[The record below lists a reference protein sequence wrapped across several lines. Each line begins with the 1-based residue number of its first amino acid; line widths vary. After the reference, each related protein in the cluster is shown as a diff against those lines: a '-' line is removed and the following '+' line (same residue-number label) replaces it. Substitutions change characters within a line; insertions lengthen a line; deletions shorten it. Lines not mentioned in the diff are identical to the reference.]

1 MKPQALF
8 HKKTNLIRKNSVI
21 LKSFS
26 FLIRN
31 FATSFA
37 RFLRSN
43 IRKNFVAY
51 CIKIKKKIMKHELI
65 ISSLLV
71 LGNPMMANAQ
81 QTKTTTIESVSTEN
95 ISTDSIQAM
104 KEKLRQDS
112 IQWEK
117 QLSAVTIKGT
127 RSQFRQKNGG
137 IVARISGTSLEK
149 EPTATEVLAKLPGMF
164 KNKDGKPQAF
174 IGGSPEIYINDRK
187 VQDYSVVENLP
198 VTQIKEV
205 KVIHHPGA
213 EYGNNVGCVL
223 LITTKKNLQGLA
235 IVENSGFLFDSFV
248 SNNHD
253 LDLTYTHGKM
263 TYYGKLGYANWQGI
277 WKEQDIATNYVS
289 GSNTGNNSG
298 SQASSNTSSQ
308 AGDNATTY
316 IASATLDCKHSYYD
330 RFYWSAG
337 ADLALTEKQTIGVK
351 YDGYNIHQPM
361 PFKMT
366 SYAMTNDYV
375 DDNVTGNNKFLYYD
389 WQHHVNAF
397 YQGKYGEKWK
407 LNFFGDFVKLHT
419 EQAQFVDEISERG
432 AAKGKGAAT
441 SPSALVAASSS
452 PSVPLL
458 ASVPS
463 DSIAWSLAS
472 SSPLQEARNKFTLL
486 PQSDGTIWGAK
497 ARANYTI
504 NDKQTWMMGA
514 EYNYVKSESRTDY
527 TPADKGTSTHSI
539 TKENHAAVFAE
550 YSLDFKPF
558 SLRVGLRYEH
568 VDSRLNYLKDETGRT
583 GIGRIGSFE
592 NGNSETGR
600 TGTGTLETASNE
612 PLHRKYDNLY
622 PSLLLSHQS
631 GRFSQ
636 SLSYRSSETRP
647 SFQELNTGTVY
658 ANHYMRQIG
667 NSQLE
672 PSQRHEFQ
680 YQASYGDLFLQA
692 SYTYVKDY
700 ITSIIEPD
708 SDDPQ
713 TGYITWTNI
722 DHCWNWG
729 SFLGYRHRWG
739 FYEPQVQAGIQQG
752 FIKAVSMGKEK
763 SFHDPYYIFSLY
775 NGFHLPKGWY
785 LNLSFSYRSSGT
797 YDFLTLCSVHN
808 FDFQLYKSFLKD
820 RLSLS
825 LNVNDIFNTKRQK
838 TDGTYGNVR
847 FQQQKWVDTRSVQLR
862 LTYRFN
868 QAKKQYR
875 GENSAQEAVGR
886 MGGK

>member
-1 MKPQALF
+1 MSGL
-8 HKKTNLIRKNSVI
+8 LI
-21 LKSFS
+21 
-26 FLIRN
+26 
-31 FATSFA
+31 
-37 RFLRSN
+37 
-43 IRKNFVAY
+43 
-51 CIKIKKKIMKHELI
+51 
-65 ISSLLV
+65 
-71 LGNPMMANAQ
+71 LGNPMMAHAQ
-81 QTKTTTIESVSTEN
+81 QTKTTTAGSISTESCSTEN
-95 ISTDSIQAM
+95 ILTKKEGLPQDSIQAM

-117 QLSAVTIKGT
+117 QLAAVTIKGT

-149 EPTATEVLAKLPGMF
+149 EPNATEVLAKLPGMF
-164 KNKDGKPQAF
+164 KTKDGKPQAF
-174 IGGSPEIYINDRK
+174 IGGAPEIYINDRK
-187 VQDYSVVENLP
+187 VQDYSIVENLP

-235 IVENSGFLFDSFV
+235 IVENSGVLFDSFV

-253 LDLTYTHGKM
+253 LDLTYTRGKM
-263 TYYGKLGYANWQGI
+263 TYYGKLGYANWQGY
-277 WKEQDIATNYVS
+277 WKEQDITTNYVS
-289 GSNTGNNSG
+289 GSQTGSNTG
-298 SQASSNTSSQ
+298 SNT
-308 AGDNATTY
+308 GDNATSY
-316 IASATLDCKHSYYD
+316 IASSTLDCKHSYND
-330 RFYWSAG
+330 HFYWSAG

-366 SYAMTNDYV
+366 SYAMTNDHV

-397 YQGKYGEKWK
+397 YQGKFGEKWK

-419 EQAQFVDEISERG
+419 EQAQFVDEISERDLANG
-432 AAKGKGAAT
+432 A
-441 SPSALVAASSS
+441 SEE
-452 PSVPLL
+452 
-458 ASVPS
+458 
-463 DSIAWSLAS
+463 
-472 SSPLQEARNKFTLL
+472 EARNKFTLL

-504 NDKQTWMMGA
+504 NDKQTWLMGA

-550 YSLDFKPF
+550 YSIDFKPF

-568 VDSRLNYLKDETGRT
+568 VDSRLDYLKDETGRT
-583 GIGRIGSFE
+583 GIGS
-592 NGNSETGR
+592 SETGT
-600 TGTGTLETASNE
+600 TGTGTPETASTE

-622 PSLLLSHQS
+622 PSLLLSHQA

-658 ANHYMRQIG
+658 ANRYMRQVG

-672 PSQRHEFQ
+672 PSQRHDFQ

-708 SDDPQ
+708 SNDPQ

-752 FIKAVSMGKEK
+752 FINAIYMGKEK

-797 YDFLTLCSVHN
+797 YDFLTINSVHN

-820 RLSLS
+820 KLSLS
-825 LNVNDIFNTKRQK
+825 LNVSDIFNTISRK

-847 FQQQKWVDTRSVQLR
+847 FQQQKWEDTRGVQLR

>member
-1 MKPQALF
+1 M
-8 HKKTNLIRKNSVI
+8 SG
-21 LKSFS
+21 
-26 FLIRN
+26 
-31 FATSFA
+31 
-37 RFLRSN
+37 
-43 IRKNFVAY
+43 
-51 CIKIKKKIMKHELI
+51 
-65 ISSLLV
+65 LLV

-81 QTKTTTIESVSTEN
+81 KTETTTTES
-95 ISTDSIQAM
+95 ISIDSIQAM

-112 IQWEK
+112 IEWEK
-117 QLSAVTIKGT
+117 QLAAVTIKGT

-149 EPTATEVLAKLPGMF
+149 EPNATEVLAKLPGMF
-164 KNKDGKPQAF
+164 KDKDGKPQAF
-174 IGGSPEIYINDRK
+174 IGGAPEIYINDRK
-187 VQDYSVVENLP
+187 VQDYSIVENLP

-235 IVENSGFLFDSFV
+235 IVENSGVLFDSFV

-263 TYYGKLGYANWQGI
+263 TYYGKLGYANWQGY
-277 WKEQDIATNYVS
+277 WKEQDITTNYVS
-289 GSNTGNNSG
+289 GSQAG
-298 SQASSNTSSQ
+298 SNIGSNT
-308 AGDNATTY
+308 GDNATSY
-316 IASATLDCKHSYYD
+316 IASSTIDCKHSYND
-330 RFYWSAG
+330 HFYWSAG

-366 SYAMTNDYV
+366 SYAMTNDHV

-397 YQGKYGEKWK
+397 YQGKFGEKWK

-419 EQAQFVDEISERG
+419 EQAQFVDEISER
-432 AAKGKGAAT
+432 
-441 SPSALVAASSS
+441 
-452 PSVPLL
+452 
-458 ASVPS
+458 
-463 DSIAWSLAS
+463 
-472 SSPLQEARNKFTLL
+472 EARNKFTLL

-514 EYNYVKSESRTDY
+514 EYNYVKSESRADY

-550 YSLDFKPF
+550 YSFDFKPF

-568 VDSRLNYLKDETGRT
+568 VDSRLDYLKDETGRT
-583 GIGRIGSFE
+583 GIGS
-592 NGNSETGR
+592 SETGT
-600 TGTGTLETASNE
+600 TGTGTPGTASTE

-622 PSLLLSHQS
+622 PSLLLTHQA

-647 SFQELNTGTVY
+647 TFQELNTGTVY
-658 ANHYMRQIG
+658 ANRYMRQVG
-667 NSQLE
+667 NSKLE
-672 PSQRHEFQ
+672 PSQRHDFQ

-692 SYTYVKDY
+692 SYTYVKNY
-700 ITSIIEPD
+700 ITSIIAPD
-708 SDDPQ
+708 SNDPQ

-752 FIKAVSMGKEK
+752 FINAIYMGKEK
-763 SFHDPYYIFSLY
+763 GFHDPYYIFSLY

-785 LNLSFSYRSSGT
+785 MNLSFSYRSSGT
-797 YDFLTLCSVHN
+797 YDFVTISSVHN

-825 LNVNDIFNTKRQK
+825 LNVSDIFNTRRQK

-847 FQQQKWVDTRSVQLR
+847 FQQQKWEDTRSVQLR

>member
-1 MKPQALF
+1 
-8 HKKTNLIRKNSVI
+8 
-21 LKSFS
+21 
-26 FLIRN
+26 
-31 FATSFA
+31 
-37 RFLRSN
+37 
-43 IRKNFVAY
+43 
-51 CIKIKKKIMKHELI
+51 MKHELI
-65 ISSLLV
+65 MSGLLI
-71 LGNPMMANAQ
+71 LGNPMMIHAQ
-81 QTKTTTIESVSTEN
+81 QTKTTTAESVSTESF
-95 ISTDSIQAM
+95 STDSNQAIRENLHPDSILAM

-112 IQWEK
+112 ILWEK
-117 QLSAVTIKGT
+117 QLEAVTIKGT

-164 KNKDGKPQAF
+164 KDKDGKPQAF
-174 IGGSPEIYINDRK
+174 IGGAPEIYINDRK

-213 EYGNNVGCVL
+213 EYGNNIGCVL

-235 IVENSGFLFDSFV
+235 IVENSGVLFDSFV

-263 TYYGKLGYANWQGI
+263 TYYGKLGYANWQGN
-277 WKEQDIATNYVS
+277 WKEQDITTNYVS
-289 GSNTGNNSG
+289 GSQT
-298 SQASSNTSSQ
+298 
-308 AGDNATTY
+308 GDNATSY
-316 IASATLDCKHSYYD
+316 IASSTLDCKHNYND
-330 RFYWSAG
+330 HFYWSAG

-366 SYAMTNDYV
+366 SYAMTNDHV

-397 YQGKYGEKWK
+397 YQGKFGEKWK

-419 EQAQFVDEISERG
+419 EQAQFVDEISE
-432 AAKGKGAAT
+432 KD
-441 SPSALVAASSS
+441 
-452 PSVPLL
+452 L
-458 ASVPS
+458 ANGVSEE
-463 DSIAWSLAS
+463 
-472 SSPLQEARNKFTLL
+472 EARNKFTLL

-514 EYNYVKSESRTDY
+514 EYNYVKSESRADY

-568 VDSRLNYLKDETGRT
+568 VDSRLDYLKNETGT
-583 GIGRIGSFE
+583 
-592 NGNSETGR
+592 
-600 TGTGTLETASNE
+600 TGTGTPETASTE

-622 PSLLLSHQS
+622 PSLLLTHQS

-636 SLSYRSSETRP
+636 SLSYRSSEIRP

-658 ANHYMRQIG
+658 VNRYMSQIG

-680 YQASYGDLFLQA
+680 YQASYGDIFFQA

-700 ITSIIEPD
+700 ITSIVEPY

-739 FYEPQVQAGIQQG
+739 FYEPQIQTGIQQG
-752 FIKAVSMGKEK
+752 FIKAISMGKEK
-763 SFHDPYYIFSLY
+763 GFHDPYYIFSLY

-797 YDFLTLCSVHN
+797 YDFITINSVHN

-847 FQQQKWVDTRSVQLR
+847 FQQQKWEDTRSVQLR

>member
-1 MKPQALF
+1 M
-8 HKKTNLIRKNSVI
+8 SG
-21 LKSFS
+21 
-26 FLIRN
+26 
-31 FATSFA
+31 
-37 RFLRSN
+37 
-43 IRKNFVAY
+43 
-51 CIKIKKKIMKHELI
+51 
-65 ISSLLV
+65 LLV

-81 QTKTTTIESVSTEN
+81 QTKTTTTESISTAKN

-117 QLSAVTIKGT
+117 QLAAVTIKGT

-174 IGGSPEIYINDRK
+174 IGGAPEIYINDRK

-253 LDLTYTHGKM
+253 LDLTYTRGKM
-263 TYYGKLGYANWQGI
+263 TYYAKLSYANWQGI

-289 GSNTGNNSG
+289 GSNTG
-298 SQASSNTSSQ
+298 SN

-316 IASATLDCKHSYYD
+316 IASSTLDCKHSYYD
-330 RFYWSAG
+330 HFYWSTG

-366 SYAMTNDYV
+366 SYAMTNDHV
-375 DDNVTGNNKFLYYD
+375 DDNVTGDNKFLYYD

-397 YQGKYGEKWK
+397 YQGNYGEKWK
-407 LNFFGDFVKLHT
+407 LNIFGDFVKLHT
-419 EQAQFVDEISERG
+419 EQGQFVDEISEKG

-486 PQSDGTIWGAK
+486 PQSDGTIWGVK

-558 SLRVGLRYEH
+558 SLRIGLRYEH

-583 GIGRIGSFE
+583 GIG
-592 NGNSETGR
+592 TP
-600 TGTGTLETASNE
+600 ETASTE

-763 SFHDPYYIFSLY
+763 SLDR
-775 NGFHLPKGWY
+775 K
-785 LNLSFSYRSSGT
+785 
-797 YDFLTLCSVHN
+797 SV
-808 FDFQLYKSFLKD
+808 
-820 RLSLS
+820 
-825 LNVNDIFNTKRQK
+825 V
-838 TDGTYGNVR
+838 
-847 FQQQKWVDTRSVQLR
+847 
-862 LTYRFN
+862 
-868 QAKKQYR
+868 
-875 GENSAQEAVGR
+875 
-886 MGGK
+886 

>member
-1 MKPQALF
+1 MLSLP
-8 HKKTNLIRKNSVI
+8 T
-21 LKSFS
+21 
-26 FLIRN
+26 
-31 FATSFA
+31 AT
-37 RFLRSN
+37 
-43 IRKNFVAY
+43 
-51 CIKIKKKIMKHELI
+51 H
-65 ISSLLV
+65 
-71 LGNPMMANAQ
+71 AQ
-81 QTKTTTIESVSTEN
+81 QKEQRPEADA
-95 ISTDSIQAM
+95 DSILAI
-104 KEKLRQDS
+104 KERMQQDS
-112 IQWEK
+112 ILWER
-117 QLSAVTIKGT
+117 QLDAVTIKGT

-149 EPTATEVLAKLPGMF
+149 EPNATEVLAKLPGMF
-164 KNKDGKPQAF
+164 KSKDGKPQAF
-174 IGGSPEIYINDRK
+174 IGGAPEIYINDRK

-253 LDLTYTHGKM
+253 LDLTYTRGKM
-263 TYYGKLGYANWQGI
+263 TYYGKLGYANWQGN
-277 WKEQDIATNYVS
+277 WKEQDITTNY
-289 GSNTGNNSG
+289 SNS
-298 SQASSNTSSQ
+298 
-308 AGDNATTY
+308 TTY
-316 IASATLDCKHSYYD
+316 IASSTLDCKHSYND
-330 RFYWSAG
+330 HFYWSAG
-337 ADLALTEKQTIGVK
+337 ADLSLTETQTIGVK

-366 SYAMTNDYV
+366 SYAMTNNHV
-375 DDNVTGNNKFLYYD
+375 DDNVIGNNKFLYYD

-397 YQGKYGEKWK
+397 YQGHYGEKWK
-407 LNFFGDFVKLHT
+407 LSFFGDFVKLHT
-419 EQAQFVDEISERG
+419 EQAQFVDEISE
-432 AAKGKGAAT
+432 KN
-441 SPSALVAASSS
+441 
-452 PSVPLL
+452 L
-458 ASVPS
+458 ANGVSEE
-463 DSIAWSLAS
+463 
-472 SSPLQEARNKFTLL
+472 EARNKFTLL

-504 NDKQTWMMGA
+504 NDKQTWMMGT
-514 EYNYVKSESRTDY
+514 EYNYVKSESQTNY

-550 YSLDFKPF
+550 YTIDFKPF
-558 SLRVGLRYEH
+558 SLRAGLRYEH
-568 VDSRLNYLKDETGRT
+568 VDNRLDYLPAA
-583 GIGRIGSFE
+583 
-592 NGNSETGR
+592 NGANAD
-600 TGTGTLETASNE
+600 LEQ
-612 PLHRKYDNLY
+612 PIHRSYDNLY
-622 PSLLLSHQS
+622 PSLLLTHQS

-658 ANHYMRQIG
+658 ANRYMRQIG

-672 PSQRHEFQ
+672 PSKRHEFQ

-700 ITSIIEPD
+700 ITNIIEPD

-713 TGYITWTNI
+713 IGYITWTNI

-752 FIKAVSMGKEK
+752 FIKAISMGKEK

-797 YDFLTLCSVHN
+797 YEYLTINSVHN

-825 LNVNDIFNTKRQK
+825 LNVSDIFNTKRQK

-847 FQQQKWVDTRSVQLR
+847 FQQQKWEDTRSVQLR

>member
-1 MKPQALF
+1 
-8 HKKTNLIRKNSVI
+8 
-21 LKSFS
+21 
-26 FLIRN
+26 
-31 FATSFA
+31 
-37 RFLRSN
+37 
-43 IRKNFVAY
+43 
-51 CIKIKKKIMKHELI
+51 MKHELI
-65 ISSLLV
+65 MSGLLI
-71 LGNPMMANAQ
+71 LGNPMLTHAQ
-81 QTKTTTIESVSTEN
+81 QTKTTTAGSSSTES
-95 ISTDSIQAM
+95 ILTKKEELPQDSIQAM

-117 QLSAVTIKGT
+117 QLAAVTIKGT

-164 KNKDGKPQAF
+164 KDKDGKPQAF
-174 IGGSPEIYINDRK
+174 IGGAPEIYINDRK

-235 IVENSGFLFDSFV
+235 IVENSGILFDSFV

-253 LDLTYTHGKM
+253 LDLTYTRGKM
-263 TYYGKLGYANWQGI
+263 TYYGKLGYANWQGK
-277 WKEQDIATNYVS
+277 WKEQDITTNYVS
-289 GSNTGNNSG
+289 GSNSG
-298 SQASSNTSSQ
+298 SQASSNTGSN
-308 AGDNATTY
+308 AGDNATSY
-316 IASATLDCKHSYYD
+316 ISSSTTDCKHSYND
-330 RFYWSAG
+330 HFYWSAG
-337 ADLALTEKQTIGVK
+337 ADLALSEKQTIGVK
-351 YDGYNIHQPM
+351 YNGYNIHQPM

-366 SYAMTNDYV
+366 SYAMTNDHV
-375 DDNVTGNNKFLYYD
+375 DDNVTGDNKFLYYD

-397 YQGKYGEKWK
+397 YQGNYGEKWK
-407 LNFFGDFVKLHT
+407 LNIFGDFVRLHT
-419 EQAQFVDEISERG
+419 EQAQFVDEISEKG

-497 ARANYTI
+497 TRANYTI

-539 TKENHAAVFAE
+539 TKENHSAVFAE

-568 VDSRLNYLKDETGRT
+568 VDSRLDYLKDETGRT
-583 GIGRIGSFE
+583 GIGRTGIGSSE
-592 NGNSETGR
+592 NGNSEIGT
-600 TGTGTLETASNE
+600 TGTGALETASTE

-658 ANHYMRQIG
+658 ANRYLRQIG

-672 PSQRHEFQ
+672 PSKRHEFQ

-713 TGYITWTNI
+713 IGYITWTNI

-752 FIKAVSMGKEK
+752 FIKAISMGKEK

-797 YDFLTLCSVHN
+797 YEYLTINSVHN

-825 LNVNDIFNTKRQK
+825 LNVNDIFNTKRYK

-847 FQQQKWVDTRSVQLR
+847 FQQQKWEDTRSVQLR

>member
-1 MKPQALF
+1 M
-8 HKKTNLIRKNSVI
+8 SG
-21 LKSFS
+21 
-26 FLIRN
+26 
-31 FATSFA
+31 
-37 RFLRSN
+37 
-43 IRKNFVAY
+43 
-51 CIKIKKKIMKHELI
+51 
-65 ISSLLV
+65 LLV

-81 QTKTTTIESVSTEN
+81 KTETTTIESVSTEN
-95 ISTDSIQAM
+95 NSTDSIQAM

-112 IQWEK
+112 IEWEK
-117 QLSAVTIKGT
+117 QLAAVTIKGT

-164 KNKDGKPQAF
+164 KDKDGKPQAF
-174 IGGSPEIYINDRK
+174 IGGAPEIYINERK

-235 IVENSGFLFDSFV
+235 IVENSGVLFDSFV

-263 TYYGKLGYANWQGI
+263 TYYGKLGYANWQGY
-277 WKEQDIATNYVS
+277 WKEQDITTNYVS
-289 GSNTGNNSG
+289 GNQTGNNAGSNTGS
-298 SQASSNTSSQ
+298 
-308 AGDNATTY
+308 NATSY
-316 IASATLDCKHSYYD
+316 IASSTLDCKHSYND
-330 RFYWSAG
+330 HFYWSAG

-366 SYAMTNDYV
+366 SYAMTNDHV

-397 YQGKYGEKWK
+397 YQGKFGEKWK

-419 EQAQFVDEISERG
+419 EQAQFVDEISER
-432 AAKGKGAAT
+432 
-441 SPSALVAASSS
+441 
-452 PSVPLL
+452 
-458 ASVPS
+458 
-463 DSIAWSLAS
+463 
-472 SSPLQEARNKFTLL
+472 EARNKFTLL

-504 NDKQTWMMGA
+504 NDKQTWMMGT
-514 EYNYVKSESRTDY
+514 EYNYVKSESRADY

-550 YSLDFKPF
+550 YSIDFKPF

-568 VDSRLNYLKDETGRT
+568 VDSRLDYLKDETGRT
-583 GIGRIGSFE
+583 GIGS
-592 NGNSETGR
+592 SETGT
-600 TGTGTLETASNE
+600 TGTGTPETASTE
-612 PLHRKYDNLY
+612 PLHRTYDNLY
-622 PSLLLSHQS
+622 PSLLITHQA

-658 ANHYMRQIG
+658 ANRYMRQVG
-667 NSQLE
+667 NSELE
-672 PSQRHEFQ
+672 PSQRHDFQ

-700 ITSIIEPD
+700 ITSIIDPD

-713 TGYITWTNI
+713 IGYITWTNI

-729 SFLGYRHRWG
+729 SFLSYRHRWG
-739 FYEPQVQAGIQQG
+739 FYEPLLQAGIQQG
-752 FIKAVSMGKEK
+752 FIKAISMGKEK

-785 LNLSFSYRSSGT
+785 MNLSFSYRSSGT
-797 YDFLTLCSVHN
+797 YEYLTINSVHN

-825 LNVNDIFNTKRQK
+825 LNVSDIFNTISRK

-847 FQQQKWVDTRSVQLR
+847 FQQQKWEDTRSVQLR

>member
-1 MKPQALF
+1 MSGL
-8 HKKTNLIRKNSVI
+8 LI
-21 LKSFS
+21 
-26 FLIRN
+26 
-31 FATSFA
+31 
-37 RFLRSN
+37 
-43 IRKNFVAY
+43 
-51 CIKIKKKIMKHELI
+51 
-65 ISSLLV
+65 
-71 LGNPMMANAQ
+71 LGNPMLTHAQ
-81 QTKTTTIESVSTEN
+81 QTKTTTVGSSSTES
-95 ISTDSIQAM
+95 ILAKKEELPQDSIQAM

-235 IVENSGFLFDSFV
+235 IVENSGILFDSFV

-253 LDLTYTHGKM
+253 LDLTYTCGKM
-263 TYYGKLGYANWQGI
+263 TYYGKLGYANWQGK
-277 WKEQDIATNYVS
+277 WKEQDITTNYVS
-289 GSNTGNNSG
+289 GSNSG
-298 SQASSNTSSQ
+298 SQASSNTGSN
-308 AGDNATTY
+308 AGDNATSY
-316 IASATLDCKHSYYD
+316 ISSSTLDCKHNYND
-330 RFYWSAG
+330 HFYWSAG

-366 SYAMTNDYV
+366 SYAMTNDHV
-375 DDNVTGNNKFLYYD
+375 DDNVTGNNKFFYYD

-419 EQAQFVDEISERG
+419 EQGQFVDEVSERE
-432 AAKGKGAAT
+432 
-441 SPSALVAASSS
+441 AASTQ
-452 PSVPLL
+452 
-458 ASVPS
+458 
-463 DSIAWSLAS
+463 
-472 SSPLQEARNKFTLL
+472 QEARNKFTLL

-497 ARANYTI
+497 TRANYTI

-527 TPADKGTSTHSI
+527 TPTDKGTSTHSI

-568 VDSRLNYLKDETGRT
+568 VDSRLDYLKDETERTGIGRT
-583 GIGRIGSFE
+583 GIGSSE
-592 NGNSETGR
+592 NGNSGIGT
-600 TGTGTLETASNE
+600 TGTGTLETASTE
-612 PLHRKYDNLY
+612 PLYRKYDNLY
-622 PSLLLSHQS
+622 PSLLLSHQA

-636 SLSYRSSETRP
+636 SLSYRSSEARP

-658 ANHYMRQIG
+658 ANRYMRQIG

-672 PSQRHEFQ
+672 PSKRHEFQ

-692 SYTYVKDY
+692 SYTYVKNY
-700 ITSIIEPD
+700 ITSIIDPD

-739 FYEPQVQAGIQQG
+739 FYEPQLQAGIQQG

-785 LNLSFSYRSSGT
+785 MNLSFSYRSSGT
-797 YDFLTLCSVHN
+797 YEYLTINSVHN

-825 LNVNDIFNTKRQK
+825 LNVSDIFNTISRK

-847 FQQQKWVDTRSVQLR
+847 FQQQKWEDTRSVQLR

>member
-1 MKPQALF
+1 MSGL
-8 HKKTNLIRKNSVI
+8 LI
-21 LKSFS
+21 
-26 FLIRN
+26 
-31 FATSFA
+31 
-37 RFLRSN
+37 
-43 IRKNFVAY
+43 
-51 CIKIKKKIMKHELI
+51 
-65 ISSLLV
+65 
-71 LGNPMMANAQ
+71 LGNPMMAHAQ
-81 QTKTTTIESVSTEN
+81 QTKTTTAGSISTESCSTEN
-95 ISTDSIQAM
+95 ILTKKEGLLQDSIQAM

-117 QLSAVTIKGT
+117 QLAAVTIKGT

-174 IGGSPEIYINDRK
+174 IGGAPEIYINERK

-235 IVENSGFLFDSFV
+235 IVENSGILFDSFV

-253 LDLTYTHGKM
+253 LDLTYTRGKM
-263 TYYGKLGYANWQGI
+263 TYYGKLGYANWQGK
-277 WKEQDIATNYVS
+277 WKEQDITTNYVS
-289 GSNTGNNSG
+289 GSNSG
-298 SQASSNTSSQ
+298 SQASSNTGSN
-308 AGDNATTY
+308 AGDNATSY
-316 IASATLDCKHSYYD
+316 ISSSTTDCKHSYND
-330 RFYWSAG
+330 HFYWSAG
-337 ADLALTEKQTIGVK
+337 ADLALSEKQTIGVK
-351 YDGYNIHQPM
+351 YNGYNIHQPM

-366 SYAMTNDYV
+366 SYAMTNNHV
-375 DDNVTGNNKFLYYD
+375 DDNVTGNNKFFYYD

-397 YQGKYGEKWK
+397 YQGHYGEKWK
-407 LNFFGDFVKLHT
+407 LNIFGDFVKLHT
-419 EQAQFVDEISERG
+419 EQAQFVDEISERE
-432 AAKGKGAAT
+432 
-441 SPSALVAASSS
+441 AASTQ
-452 PSVPLL
+452 
-458 ASVPS
+458 
-463 DSIAWSLAS
+463 
-472 SSPLQEARNKFTLL
+472 QEARNKFTLL

-600 TGTGTLETASNE
+600 TGTPGTASTE
-612 PLHRKYDNLY
+612 APLHRKYDNLY

-636 SLSYRSSETRP
+636 SLSYRSSEIRP

-658 ANHYMRQIG
+658 ANHYMRQVG
-667 NSQLE
+667 NSKLE
-672 PSQRHEFQ
+672 PSKRHEFQ

-700 ITSIIEPD
+700 ITSIIEPY

-739 FYEPQVQAGIQQG
+739 FYEPQLQAGIQQG

-797 YDFLTLCSVHN
+797 YEFLTINSVHN

-825 LNVNDIFNTKRQK
+825 LNVNDIFNTKRYK

-847 FQQQKWVDTRSVQLR
+847 FQQQKWEDTRSVQLR

>member
-1 MKPQALF
+1 MSGLLF
-8 HKKTNLIRKNSVI
+8 
-21 LKSFS
+21 
-26 FLIRN
+26 
-31 FATSFA
+31 
-37 RFLRSN
+37 
-43 IRKNFVAY
+43 
-51 CIKIKKKIMKHELI
+51 
-65 ISSLLV
+65 
-71 LGNPMMANAQ
+71 LGNQMMANAQ

-104 KEKLRQDS
+104 REKLRQDS

-117 QLSAVTIKGT
+117 QLAAVTIKGT

-164 KNKDGKPQAF
+164 KDKDGKPQAF
-174 IGGSPEIYINDRK
+174 IGGAPEIYINDRK
-187 VQDYSVVENLP
+187 VQDYSIVENLP

-235 IVENSGFLFDSFV
+235 IVENSGVLFDSFV

-253 LDLTYTHGKM
+253 LDLTYTRGKM
-263 TYYGKLGYANWQGI
+263 TYYGKLGYANWQGY
-277 WKEQDIATNYVS
+277 WKEQDITTNYVS
-289 GSNTGNNSG
+289 GSQAGSNTGNNAG
-298 SQASSNTSSQ
+298 SNTGS
-308 AGDNATTY
+308 NATSY
-316 IASATLDCKHSYYD
+316 IASSTLDCKHSYND
-330 RFYWSAG
+330 HFYWSAG

-366 SYAMTNDYV
+366 SYAMTNDHV

-397 YQGKYGEKWK
+397 YQGKFGEKWK

-419 EQAQFVDEISERG
+419 EQAQFVDEISER
-432 AAKGKGAAT
+432 
-441 SPSALVAASSS
+441 
-452 PSVPLL
+452 
-458 ASVPS
+458 
-463 DSIAWSLAS
+463 
-472 SSPLQEARNKFTLL
+472 EARNKFTLL

-504 NDKQTWMMGA
+504 NDKQTWMMGT
-514 EYNYVKSESRTDY
+514 EYNYVKSESRADY

-550 YSLDFKPF
+550 YSIDFKPF

-568 VDSRLNYLKDETGRT
+568 VDSRLNYLKDETGT
-583 GIGRIGSFE
+583 
-592 NGNSETGR
+592 
-600 TGTGTLETASNE
+600 TGTGTTGTPETASTE
-612 PLHRKYDNLY
+612 PLHRTYDNFY
-622 PSLLLSHQS
+622 PSLLLSHQA

-658 ANHYMRQIG
+658 ANRYMRQVG
-667 NSQLE
+667 NSELE

-692 SYTYVKDY
+692 SYTYVKNY
-700 ITSIIEPD
+700 ITSIIDPD

-729 SFLGYRHRWG
+729 CFLAYRHRWG

-752 FIKAVSMGKEK
+752 FINAISMGKEK

-785 LNLSFSYRSSGT
+785 MNLSFSYRSSGT
-797 YDFLTLCSVHN
+797 YDFVTISSVHN

-820 RLSLS
+820 KLSLS
-825 LNVNDIFNTKRQK
+825 LNVSDIFNTRRQK

-847 FQQQKWVDTRSVQLR
+847 FQQQKWEDTRSVQLR

>member
-1 MKPQALF
+1 M
-8 HKKTNLIRKNSVI
+8 SG
-21 LKSFS
+21 
-26 FLIRN
+26 
-31 FATSFA
+31 
-37 RFLRSN
+37 
-43 IRKNFVAY
+43 
-51 CIKIKKKIMKHELI
+51 
-65 ISSLLV
+65 LLV

-81 QTKTTTIESVSTEN
+81 QTKTTTAESISTAKN

-117 QLSAVTIKGT
+117 QLAAVTIKGT

-174 IGGSPEIYINDRK
+174 IGGAPEIYINDRK

-289 GSNTGNNSG
+289 GS
-298 SQASSNTSSQ
+298 Q

-316 IASATLDCKHSYYD
+316 IASATLDCKHSYND
-330 RFYWSAG
+330 HFYWSAG

-366 SYAMTNDYV
+366 SYAMTNNHV
-375 DDNVTGNNKFLYYD
+375 DDNVTGNNKFFYYD

-397 YQGKYGEKWK
+397 YQGHYGEKWK

-432 AAKGKGAAT
+432 AAKGKRAAKGKGVAKGKGAAT
-441 SPSALVAASSS
+441 SPSALVAPSALLAPSSS
-452 PSVPLL
+452 SSVPLL

-592 NGNSETGR
+592 NGNSEIGT
-600 TGTGTLETASNE
+600 TGTGTPGTASTE
-612 PLHRKYDNLY
+612 APIHRKYDNLY

-658 ANHYMRQIG
+658 ANRYMRQVG

-672 PSQRHEFQ
+672 PSKRHEFQ

-739 FYEPQVQAGIQQG
+739 FYEPQLQAGIQQG

-797 YDFLTLCSVHN
+797 YEYLTINSVHN

-825 LNVNDIFNTKRQK
+825 LNVSDIFNTISRK

-847 FQQQKWVDTRSVQLR
+847 FQQQKWEDTRSVQLR

>member
-1 MKPQALF
+1 MSGLLF
-8 HKKTNLIRKNSVI
+8 
-21 LKSFS
+21 
-26 FLIRN
+26 
-31 FATSFA
+31 
-37 RFLRSN
+37 
-43 IRKNFVAY
+43 
-51 CIKIKKKIMKHELI
+51 
-65 ISSLLV
+65 
-71 LGNPMMANAQ
+71 LGNQMMANAQ
-81 QTKTTTIESVSTEN
+81 QTKTTTTESISTAKN
-95 ISTDSIQAM
+95 ISTDSILAM

-117 QLSAVTIKGT
+117 QLAAVTIKGT

-149 EPTATEVLAKLPGMF
+149 EPTATEMLAKLPGMF

-263 TYYGKLGYANWQGI
+263 TYYGKLGYDNWQGI

-289 GSNTGNNSG
+289 GS
-298 SQASSNTSSQ
+298 Q

-316 IASATLDCKHSYYD
+316 IASATLDSKHSYYD

-366 SYAMTNDYV
+366 SYAMTNDHV

-419 EQAQFVDEISERG
+419 EQAQFVDEISEKG

-441 SPSALVAASSS
+441 SPSALLAPSSS

-568 VDSRLNYLKDETGRT
+568 VDSRLNYLKDET
-583 GIGRIGSFE
+583 
-592 NGNSETGR
+592 
-600 TGTGTLETASNE
+600 ASTE

-622 PSLLLSHQS
+622 PSLLLTHQV

-636 SLSYRSSETRP
+636 SLSYRSSEIRP

-658 ANHYMRQIG
+658 ANRYMWQIG

-672 PSQRHEFQ
+672 PSQRHEFK
-680 YQASYGDLFLQA
+680 YQASYGDLFVQA

-739 FYEPQVQAGIQQG
+739 FYEPQLQAGIQQG

-785 LNLSFSYRSSGT
+785 MNLSFSYRSSGT

-825 LNVNDIFNTKRQK
+825 LNVNDVFNTKRQK

>member
-1 MKPQALF
+1 
-8 HKKTNLIRKNSVI
+8 
-21 LKSFS
+21 
-26 FLIRN
+26 
-31 FATSFA
+31 
-37 RFLRSN
+37 
-43 IRKNFVAY
+43 
-51 CIKIKKKIMKHELI
+51 MKHELI
-65 ISSLLV
+65 MSSLLI
-71 LGNPMMANAQ
+71 LGNPTMAHAQ
-81 QTKTTTIESVSTEN
+81 QTKTTTAESSSTESC
-95 ISTDSIQAM
+95 STESNSTESILTKKEDLLQDSIQAM

-112 IQWEK
+112 IEWEK
-117 QLSAVTIKGT
+117 QLAAVTIKGT

-149 EPTATEVLAKLPGMF
+149 EPNATEVLAKLPGMF
-164 KNKDGKPQAF
+164 KTKDGKPQAF
-174 IGGSPEIYINDRK
+174 IGGAPEIYINERK

-235 IVENSGFLFDSFV
+235 IVENSGVLFDSFV

-253 LDLTYTHGKM
+253 LDLTYTRGKM
-263 TYYGKLGYANWQGI
+263 TYYGKLGYANWQGY
-277 WKEQDIATNYVS
+277 WKEQDITTNYVS
-289 GSNTGNNSG
+289 GSQTGSNTG
-298 SQASSNTSSQ
+298 SNT
-308 AGDNATTY
+308 GDNATSY
-316 IASATLDCKHSYYD
+316 IASSTLDCKHSYND
-330 RFYWSAG
+330 HFYWSAG

-366 SYAMTNDYV
+366 SYAMTNDHV

-397 YQGKYGEKWK
+397 YQGKFGEKWK

-419 EQAQFVDEISERG
+419 EQAQFVDEISERDLANG
-432 AAKGKGAAT
+432 A
-441 SPSALVAASSS
+441 SEE
-452 PSVPLL
+452 
-458 ASVPS
+458 
-463 DSIAWSLAS
+463 
-472 SSPLQEARNKFTLL
+472 EARNKFTLL

-504 NDKQTWMMGA
+504 SDKQTWMMGA

-550 YSLDFKPF
+550 YSIDFKPF

-568 VDSRLNYLKDETGRT
+568 VDSRLDYLKDETGRT
-583 GIGRIGSFE
+583 GIGS
-592 NGNSETGR
+592 SETGT
-600 TGTGTLETASNE
+600 TGTGTPETASTE

-622 PSLLLSHQS
+622 PSLLLSHQA

-658 ANHYMRQIG
+658 ANRYMRQVG

-672 PSQRHEFQ
+672 PSQRHDFQ

-692 SYTYVKDY
+692 SYTYVKNY

-708 SDDPQ
+708 SNDPQ

-752 FIKAVSMGKEK
+752 FINAIYMGKEK

-797 YDFLTLCSVHN
+797 YDFLTINSVHN

-820 RLSLS
+820 KLSLS
-825 LNVNDIFNTKRQK
+825 LNVSDIFNTISRK

-847 FQQQKWVDTRSVQLR
+847 FQQQKWEDTRGVQLR

>member
-1 MKPQALF
+1 M
-8 HKKTNLIRKNSVI
+8 
-21 LKSFS
+21 
-26 FLIRN
+26 RN
-31 FATSFA
+31 ELLMSCLLMLSLPTAT
-37 RFLRSN
+37 
-43 IRKNFVAY
+43 
-51 CIKIKKKIMKHELI
+51 H
-65 ISSLLV
+65 
-71 LGNPMMANAQ
+71 AQ
-81 QTKTTTIESVSTEN
+81 QKEQTTKADA
-95 ISTDSIQAM
+95 DSILTM
-104 KEKLRQDS
+104 RERMRQDS
-112 IQWEK
+112 ILWEK
-117 QLSAVTIKGT
+117 QLDAVTIKGT

-137 IVARISGTSLEK
+137 IVARIAGTSLEK
-149 EPTATEVLAKLPGMF
+149 EPTTTDVLAKLPGMF
-164 KNKDGKPQAF
+164 RNKDGKPQAF
-174 IGGSPEIYINDRK
+174 IGGAPEIYINDRK

-223 LITTKKNLQGLA
+223 LITTKKNLEGLA

-253 LDLTYTHGKM
+253 LDLTYTHDKM
-263 TYYGKLGYANWQGI
+263 TYYGKLGYANWQGY
-277 WKEQDIATNYVS
+277 WKEQDITTIYSNSTN
-289 GSNTGNNSG
+289 
-298 SQASSNTSSQ
+298 
-308 AGDNATTY
+308 Y
-316 IASATLDCKHSYYD
+316 IASSTLDCKHSYND
-330 RFYWSAG
+330 HFYWSAG

-366 SYAMTNDYV
+366 SYAMTNDHV

-397 YQGKYGEKWK
+397 YQGKFGEKWK

-419 EQAQFVDEISERG
+419 EQAQFVDEISER
-432 AAKGKGAAT
+432 
-441 SPSALVAASSS
+441 
-452 PSVPLL
+452 
-458 ASVPS
+458 
-463 DSIAWSLAS
+463 
-472 SSPLQEARNKFTLL
+472 EARNKFTLL

-497 ARANYTI
+497 VRANYTI
-504 NDKQTWMMGA
+504 NDKQTWMMGT
-514 EYNYVKSESRTDY
+514 EYNYVKSESRADY

-539 TKENHAAVFAE
+539 TKENHAAIFAE

-568 VDSRLNYLKDETGRT
+568 VDSRLDYLAAADGANDDLQQP
-583 GIGRIGSFE
+583 I
-592 NGNSETGR
+592 
-600 TGTGTLETASNE
+600 
-612 PLHRKYDNLY
+612 HRSYNNLY
-622 PSLLLSHQS
+622 PSLLLTHQS
-631 GRFSQ
+631 GRFTQ

-658 ANHYMRQIG
+658 ANRYMRQVG
-667 NSQLE
+667 NSRLE

-708 SDDPQ
+708 SNDPQ

-729 SFLGYRHRWG
+729 SFLGYSHRWG
-739 FYEPQVQAGIQQG
+739 FYEPQLQAGIEQG
-752 FIKAVSMGKEK
+752 FIKAISMGKEK
-763 SFHDPYYIFSLY
+763 GFHDPYYIFSLY

-785 LNLSFSYRSSGT
+785 MNLSFSYRSSGT
-797 YDFLTLCSVHN
+797 YDFVTISSVHN

-825 LNVNDIFNTKRQK
+825 LNVSDIFNTRRQK

-847 FQQQKWVDTRSVQLR
+847 FQQQKWEDTRGVQLR

>member
-1 MKPQALF
+1 
-8 HKKTNLIRKNSVI
+8 
-21 LKSFS
+21 
-26 FLIRN
+26 
-31 FATSFA
+31 
-37 RFLRSN
+37 
-43 IRKNFVAY
+43 
-51 CIKIKKKIMKHELI
+51 MKHELI
-65 ISSLLV
+65 MSGLLI
-71 LGNPMMANAQ
+71 LGNPMMAHAQ
-81 QTKTTTIESVSTEN
+81 QTKTTTAGSISTESY
-95 ISTDSIQAM
+95 STESILTKKEVFLQDSIQEM

-117 QLSAVTIKGT
+117 QLAAVTIKGT

-149 EPTATEVLAKLPGMF
+149 EPTATEVLAKLPGMY

-174 IGGSPEIYINDRK
+174 IGGSPEIYINERK

-253 LDLTYTHGKM
+253 LDLTYTRGKM
-263 TYYGKLGYANWQGI
+263 TYYGKLGYANWQGN

-289 GSNTGNNSG
+289 GNQAGDNTG
-298 SQASSNTSSQ
+298 SN

-316 IASATLDCKHSYYD
+316 IASATLDCKHSYND
-330 RFYWSAG
+330 HFYWSAG

-366 SYAMTNDYV
+366 SYAMTNNHV

-397 YQGKYGEKWK
+397 YQGNYGEKWK
-407 LNFFGDFVKLHT
+407 LNFFGDFVRLHT
-419 EQAQFVDEISERG
+419 EQAQFVDEISE
-432 AAKGKGAAT
+432 
-441 SPSALVAASSS
+441 
-452 PSVPLL
+452 
-458 ASVPS
+458 
-463 DSIAWSLAS
+463 
-472 SSPLQEARNKFTLL
+472 QEARNKFTLL

-568 VDSRLNYLKDETGRT
+568 VDSRLDYLKDETGRT
-583 GIGRIGSFE
+583 GIGRTGIGSSE

-600 TGTGTLETASNE
+600 TGIGTPETASTE
-612 PLHRKYDNLY
+612 APLHRKYDNLY
-622 PSLLLSHQS
+622 PSLLLTHQS

-636 SLSYRSSETRP
+636 SLSYRSSEIRP

-658 ANHYMRQIG
+658 ANHYMRQVG

-672 PSQRHEFQ
+672 PSKRHEFQ

-700 ITSIIEPD
+700 ITSIIEPY

-739 FYEPQVQAGIQQG
+739 FYEPQVQTGIQQG

-785 LNLSFSYRSSGT
+785 MNLSFSYRSSGT
-797 YDFLTLCSVHN
+797 YDFLTINSVHN

-847 FQQQKWVDTRSVQLR
+847 FQQQKWEDTRNVQLR
-862 LTYRFN
+862 LAYRFN

>member
-1 MKPQALF
+1 
-8 HKKTNLIRKNSVI
+8 
-21 LKSFS
+21 
-26 FLIRN
+26 
-31 FATSFA
+31 
-37 RFLRSN
+37 
-43 IRKNFVAY
+43 
-51 CIKIKKKIMKHELI
+51 MKHELI

-71 LGNPMMANAQ
+71 LGNPMMTNAQ
-81 QTKTTTIESVSTEN
+81 QTKTTTAESISTAKN
-95 ISTDSIQAM
+95 ISTESIQAM

-117 QLSAVTIKGT
+117 QLAAVTIKGT

-289 GSNTGNNSG
+289 GS
-298 SQASSNTSSQ
+298 Q

-316 IASATLDCKHSYYD
+316 IASATLDSKHSYYD

-366 SYAMTNDYV
+366 SYAMTNDHV

-419 EQAQFVDEISERG
+419 EQAQFVDEISEKG

-441 SPSALVAASSS
+441 SPSALLAPSSS

-463 DSIAWSLAS
+463 DSIACSLAS

-568 VDSRLNYLKDETGRT
+568 VDSRLDYLKDET
-583 GIGRIGSFE
+583 
-592 NGNSETGR
+592 
-600 TGTGTLETASNE
+600 ASTE

-636 SLSYRSSETRP
+636 SLSYRSSEIRP

-658 ANHYMRQIG
+658 ANRYMWQIG

-672 PSQRHEFQ
+672 PSQRHEFK
-680 YQASYGDLFLQA
+680 YQASYGDLFVQA

-739 FYEPQVQAGIQQG
+739 FYEPQLQAGIQQG

-785 LNLSFSYRSSGT
+785 MNLAFSYRSSGT

>member
-1 MKPQALF
+1 
-8 HKKTNLIRKNSVI
+8 
-21 LKSFS
+21 
-26 FLIRN
+26 
-31 FATSFA
+31 
-37 RFLRSN
+37 
-43 IRKNFVAY
+43 
-51 CIKIKKKIMKHELI
+51 
-65 ISSLLV
+65 
-71 LGNPMMANAQ
+71 
-81 QTKTTTIESVSTEN
+81 
-95 ISTDSIQAM
+95 
-104 KEKLRQDS
+104 
-112 IQWEK
+112 
-117 QLSAVTIKGT
+117 
-127 RSQFRQKNGG
+127 
-137 IVARISGTSLEK
+137 
-149 EPTATEVLAKLPGMF
+149 MF

-223 LITTKKNLQGLA
+223 LITTKKYLQGLA

-289 GSNTGNNSG
+289 GS
-298 SQASSNTSSQ
+298 Q

-316 IASATLDCKHSYYD
+316 IASATLDCKHSYND
-330 RFYWSAG
+330 HFYWSAG

-366 SYAMTNDYV
+366 SYAMTNDHV

-397 YQGKYGEKWK
+397 YQGHYGEKWK

-419 EQAQFVDEISERG
+419 EQAQFVDEISEKG

-441 SPSALVAASSS
+441 SPSALVA
-452 PSVPLL
+452 PSVLLAPSSFPSVSLL

-558 SLRVGLRYEH
+558 SLRVGLRFEH
-568 VDSRLNYLKDETGRT
+568 VDSRLNYLKDETERT
-583 GIGRIGSFE
+583 GIG
-592 NGNSETGR
+592 TP
-600 TGTGTLETASNE
+600 ETASTE

-622 PSLLLSHQS
+622 PSLLLSHQAS
-631 GRFSQ
+631 RFSQ

-658 ANHYMRQIG
+658 ANHYMRQVG

-672 PSQRHEFQ
+672 PSKRHEFQ

-713 TGYITWTNI
+713 IGYITWTNI

-752 FIKAVSMGKEK
+752 FIKAISMGKEK

-785 LNLSFSYRSSGT
+785 MNLSFSYRSSGT
-797 YDFLTLCSVHN
+797 YDYLTINSVHN

-825 LNVNDIFNTKRQK
+825 LNVSDIFNTISRK

-847 FQQQKWVDTRSVQLR
+847 FQQQKWEDTRNVQLR

>member
-1 MKPQALF
+1 MSCL
-8 HKKTNLIRKNSVI
+8 LILS
-21 LKSFS
+21 LPT
-26 FLIRN
+26 
-31 FATSFA
+31 AT
-37 RFLRSN
+37 
-43 IRKNFVAY
+43 
-51 CIKIKKKIMKHELI
+51 H
-65 ISSLLV
+65 
-71 LGNPMMANAQ
+71 AQ
-81 QTKTTTIESVSTEN
+81 QKEQRPEADA
-95 ISTDSIQAM
+95 DSILAI
-104 KEKLRQDS
+104 KERMQQDS
-112 IQWEK
+112 ILWER
-117 QLSAVTIKGT
+117 QLDAVTIKGT

-149 EPTATEVLAKLPGMF
+149 EPNATEVLAKLPGMF
-164 KNKDGKPQAF
+164 KSKDGKPQAF
-174 IGGSPEIYINDRK
+174 IGGAPEIYINDRK

-253 LDLTYTHGKM
+253 LDLTYTRGKM
-263 TYYGKLGYANWQGI
+263 TYYGKLGYANWQGN
-277 WKEQDIATNYVS
+277 WKEQDITTNY
-289 GSNTGNNSG
+289 SNS
-298 SQASSNTSSQ
+298 
-308 AGDNATTY
+308 TTY
-316 IASATLDCKHSYYD
+316 IASSTLDCKHSYND
-330 RFYWSAG
+330 HFYWSAG
-337 ADLALTEKQTIGVK
+337 ADLSLTETQTIGVK

-366 SYAMTNDYV
+366 SYAMTNNHV
-375 DDNVTGNNKFLYYD
+375 DDNVIGNNKFLYYD

-397 YQGKYGEKWK
+397 YQGHYGEKWK
-407 LNFFGDFVKLHT
+407 LSFFGDFVKLHT
-419 EQAQFVDEISERG
+419 EQAQFVDEISE
-432 AAKGKGAAT
+432 KN
-441 SPSALVAASSS
+441 
-452 PSVPLL
+452 L
-458 ASVPS
+458 ANGVSEE
-463 DSIAWSLAS
+463 
-472 SSPLQEARNKFTLL
+472 EARNKFTLL

-504 NDKQTWMMGA
+504 NDKQTWMMGT
-514 EYNYVKSESRTDY
+514 EYNYVKSESQTDY

-550 YSLDFKPF
+550 YTIDFKPF
-558 SLRVGLRYEH
+558 SLRAGLRYEH
-568 VDSRLNYLKDETGRT
+568 VDNRLDYLPAA
-583 GIGRIGSFE
+583 
-592 NGNSETGR
+592 NGANAD
-600 TGTGTLETASNE
+600 LEQ
-612 PLHRKYDNLY
+612 PIHRSYDNLY
-622 PSLLLSHQS
+622 PSLLLTHQS

-658 ANHYMRQIG
+658 ANRYMRQIG

-672 PSQRHEFQ
+672 PSKRHEFQ

-700 ITSIIEPD
+700 ITNIIEPD

-713 TGYITWTNI
+713 IGYITWTNI

-752 FIKAVSMGKEK
+752 FIKAISMGKEK

-797 YDFLTLCSVHN
+797 YEYLTINSVHN

-825 LNVNDIFNTKRQK
+825 LNVSDIFNTKRQK

-847 FQQQKWVDTRSVQLR
+847 FQQQKWEDTRSVQLR

>member
-1 MKPQALF
+1 M
-8 HKKTNLIRKNSVI
+8 
-21 LKSFS
+21 
-26 FLIRN
+26 
-31 FATSFA
+31 
-37 RFLRSN
+37 
-43 IRKNFVAY
+43 
-51 CIKIKKKIMKHELI
+51 
-65 ISSLLV
+65 
-71 LGNPMMANAQ
+71 
-81 QTKTTTIESVSTEN
+81 
-95 ISTDSIQAM
+95 
-104 KEKLRQDS
+104 
-112 IQWEK
+112 
-117 QLSAVTIKGT
+117 
-127 RSQFRQKNGG
+127 
-137 IVARISGTSLEK
+137 
-149 EPTATEVLAKLPGMF
+149 
-164 KNKDGKPQAF
+164 
-174 IGGSPEIYINDRK
+174 
-187 VQDYSVVENLP
+187 
-198 VTQIKEV
+198 
-205 KVIHHPGA
+205 
-213 EYGNNVGCVL
+213 
-223 LITTKKNLQGLA
+223 
-235 IVENSGFLFDSFV
+235 
-248 SNNHD
+248 
-253 LDLTYTHGKM
+253 
-263 TYYGKLGYANWQGI
+263 GYANWQGI

-289 GSNTGNNSG
+289 GS
-298 SQASSNTSSQ
+298 Q

-316 IASATLDCKHSYYD
+316 IASATLDSKHSYYD

-366 SYAMTNDYV
+366 SYAMTNDHV

-419 EQAQFVDEISERG
+419 EQAQFVDEISEKG

-441 SPSALVAASSS
+441 SPSALLAPSSS

-463 DSIAWSLAS
+463 DSIAWSLDS

-568 VDSRLNYLKDETGRT
+568 VDSRLDYLKDET
-583 GIGRIGSFE
+583 
-592 NGNSETGR
+592 
-600 TGTGTLETASNE
+600 ASTE

-636 SLSYRSSETRP
+636 SLSYRSSEIRP

-658 ANHYMRQIG
+658 ANRYMWQIG

-672 PSQRHEFQ
+672 PSQRHEFK
-680 YQASYGDLFLQA
+680 YQASYGDLFVQA

-739 FYEPQVQAGIQQG
+739 FYEPQLQAGIQQG

-785 LNLSFSYRSSGT
+785 MNLSFSYRSSGT

>member
-1 MKPQALF
+1 M
-8 HKKTNLIRKNSVI
+8 SG
-21 LKSFS
+21 
-26 FLIRN
+26 
-31 FATSFA
+31 
-37 RFLRSN
+37 
-43 IRKNFVAY
+43 
-51 CIKIKKKIMKHELI
+51 
-65 ISSLLV
+65 LLV

-81 QTKTTTIESVSTEN
+81 QTKTTTAESISTAKN

-117 QLSAVTIKGT
+117 QLAAVTIKGT

-164 KNKDGKPQAF
+164 KDKDGKPQAF
-174 IGGSPEIYINDRK
+174 IGGAPEIYINDRK

-289 GSNTGNNSG
+289 GS
-298 SQASSNTSSQ
+298 Q

-316 IASATLDCKHSYYD
+316 IASATLDCKHSYND
-330 RFYWSAG
+330 HFYWSAG

-366 SYAMTNDYV
+366 SYAMTNDHV
-375 DDNVTGNNKFLYYD
+375 DDNVTGNNKFFYYD

-397 YQGKYGEKWK
+397 YQGHYGEKWK

-432 AAKGKGAAT
+432 AAKGKRAAKGKGVAKGKGAAT
-441 SPSALVAASSS
+441 SPSALVAPSALLAPSSS
-452 PSVPLL
+452 SSVPLL

-592 NGNSETGR
+592 NGNSEIGT
-600 TGTGTLETASNE
+600 TGTGTPGTASTE
-612 PLHRKYDNLY
+612 APIHRKYDNLY

-658 ANHYMRQIG
+658 ANRYMRQIG

-672 PSQRHEFQ
+672 PSKRHEFQ

-713 TGYITWTNI
+713 IGYITWTNI

-752 FIKAVSMGKEK
+752 FIKAISMGKEK

-785 LNLSFSYRSSGT
+785 MNLSFSYRSSGT
-797 YDFLTLCSVHN
+797 YDFLTINSVHN

-847 FQQQKWVDTRSVQLR
+847 FQQQKWEDTRSVQLR

>member
-1 MKPQALF
+1 MSGL
-8 HKKTNLIRKNSVI
+8 LI
-21 LKSFS
+21 
-26 FLIRN
+26 
-31 FATSFA
+31 
-37 RFLRSN
+37 
-43 IRKNFVAY
+43 
-51 CIKIKKKIMKHELI
+51 
-65 ISSLLV
+65 
-71 LGNPMMANAQ
+71 LGNPMMAHAQ
-81 QTKTTTIESVSTEN
+81 QTKTTTAGSSSTES
-95 ISTDSIQAM
+95 ILTKKAELPQDSIQAM

-117 QLSAVTIKGT
+117 QLAAVTIKGT

-149 EPTATEVLAKLPGMF
+149 EPNATEVLAKLPGMF
-164 KNKDGKPQAF
+164 KDKDGKPQAF
-174 IGGSPEIYINDRK
+174 IGGAPEIYINDRK
-187 VQDYSVVENLP
+187 VQDYSIVENLP

-235 IVENSGFLFDSFV
+235 IVENSGVLFDSFV

-263 TYYGKLGYANWQGI
+263 TYYGKLGYANWQGY
-277 WKEQDIATNYVS
+277 WKEQDITTNYVS
-289 GSNTGNNSG
+289 GSQTGSNTG
-298 SQASSNTSSQ
+298 SNT
-308 AGDNATTY
+308 GDNATSY
-316 IASATLDCKHSYYD
+316 IASSTLDCKHSYND
-330 RFYWSAG
+330 HFYWSAG

-366 SYAMTNDYV
+366 SYAMTNDHV

-397 YQGKYGEKWK
+397 YQGKFGEKWK

-419 EQAQFVDEISERG
+419 EQAQFVDEISERDLANG
-432 AAKGKGAAT
+432 A
-441 SPSALVAASSS
+441 SEE
-452 PSVPLL
+452 
-458 ASVPS
+458 
-463 DSIAWSLAS
+463 
-472 SSPLQEARNKFTLL
+472 EARNKFTLL

-504 NDKQTWMMGA
+504 NDKQTWLMGA

-550 YSLDFKPF
+550 YSIDFKPF

-568 VDSRLNYLKDETGRT
+568 VDSRLDYLKDETGRT
-583 GIGRIGSFE
+583 GIGS
-592 NGNSETGR
+592 SETGT
-600 TGTGTLETASNE
+600 TGTGTPETASTE

-622 PSLLLSHQS
+622 PSLLLSHQA

-658 ANHYMRQIG
+658 ANRYMRQVG

-672 PSQRHEFQ
+672 PSQRHDFQ

-708 SDDPQ
+708 SNDPQ

-752 FIKAVSMGKEK
+752 FINAIYMGKEK

-797 YDFLTLCSVHN
+797 YDFLTINSVHN

-820 RLSLS
+820 KLSLS
-825 LNVNDIFNTKRQK
+825 LNVSDIFNTISRK

-847 FQQQKWVDTRSVQLR
+847 FQQQKWEDTRGVQLR

>member
-1 MKPQALF
+1 
-8 HKKTNLIRKNSVI
+8 
-21 LKSFS
+21 
-26 FLIRN
+26 
-31 FATSFA
+31 
-37 RFLRSN
+37 
-43 IRKNFVAY
+43 
-51 CIKIKKKIMKHELI
+51 MKHELI
-65 ISSLLV
+65 MSGLL
-71 LGNPMMANAQ
+71 LMGNPMMANAQ
-81 QTKTTTIESVSTEN
+81 QTKTTTAKSISTKN
-95 ISTDSIQAM
+95 NSTDSIQAM

-112 IQWEK
+112 ILWEK

-149 EPTATEVLAKLPGMF
+149 EPNATEVLAKLPGMF
-164 KNKDGKPQAF
+164 KTKDGKPQAF
-174 IGGSPEIYINDRK
+174 IGGAPEIYINDRK
-187 VQDYSVVENLP
+187 VQDYSIVENLP

-235 IVENSGFLFDSFV
+235 IVENSGVLFDSFV

-253 LDLTYTHGKM
+253 LDLTYTRGKM

-277 WKEQDIATNYVS
+277 WKEQDITTNYVS
-289 GSNTGNNSG
+289 GNQTGNNTG
-298 SQASSNTSSQ
+298 SNT
-308 AGDNATTY
+308 GDNATTY
-316 IASATLDCKHSYYD
+316 IASSTLDCKHSYND
-330 RFYWSAG
+330 HFYWSAG

-366 SYAMTNDYV
+366 SYAMTNDHV

-397 YQGKYGEKWK
+397 YQGKFGEKWK

-432 AAKGKGAAT
+432 AATGIGAAT

-452 PSVPLL
+452 PSVPFL

-472 SSPLQEARNKFTLL
+472 SSPQQEARNKFTLL

-514 EYNYVKSESRTDY
+514 EYNYVKSESRADY

-550 YSLDFKPF
+550 YSIDFKPF

-568 VDSRLNYLKDETGRT
+568 VDSRLDYLKDETGT
-583 GIGRIGSFE
+583 
-592 NGNSETGR
+592 
-600 TGTGTLETASNE
+600 TGTGTTGTGTPGTASTE
-612 PLHRKYDNLY
+612 APLHRKYDNLY

-636 SLSYRSSETRP
+636 SLSYRSSEIRP

-658 ANHYMRQIG
+658 ANHYMRQVG

-672 PSQRHEFQ
+672 PSKRHEFQ

-700 ITSIIEPD
+700 ITSIIEPY

-739 FYEPQVQAGIQQG
+739 FYEPQVQTGIQQG

-763 SFHDPYYIFSLY
+763 SFHDPYYIFSIY

-785 LNLSFSYRSSGT
+785 MNLSFSYRSSGT
-797 YDFLTLCSVHN
+797 YDFITISSVHN

-820 RLSLS
+820 KLSLS
-825 LNVNDIFNTKRQK
+825 LNVNDIFNTRRQK

-847 FQQQKWVDTRSVQLR
+847 FQQQKWEDTRSVQLR

>member
-1 MKPQALF
+1 M
-8 HKKTNLIRKNSVI
+8 SG
-21 LKSFS
+21 
-26 FLIRN
+26 
-31 FATSFA
+31 
-37 RFLRSN
+37 
-43 IRKNFVAY
+43 
-51 CIKIKKKIMKHELI
+51 
-65 ISSLLV
+65 LL
-71 LGNPMMANAQ
+71 LMGNTMMANAQ
-81 QTKTTTIESVSTEN
+81 KTETTTIESVSTES

-112 IQWEK
+112 ILWEK

-149 EPTATEVLAKLPGMF
+149 EPNATEVLAKLPGMF
-164 KNKDGKPQAF
+164 KDKDGKPQAF
-174 IGGSPEIYINDRK
+174 IGGAPEIYINDRK
-187 VQDYSVVENLP
+187 VQDYSIVENLP

-235 IVENSGFLFDSFV
+235 IVENSGVLFDSFV

-263 TYYGKLGYANWQGI
+263 TYYGKLGYANWQGY
-277 WKEQDIATNYVS
+277 WKEQDITTNYVS
-289 GSNTGNNSG
+289 GSQAGSNTGNNAG
-298 SQASSNTSSQ
+298 SNTGS
-308 AGDNATTY
+308 NATSY
-316 IASATLDCKHSYYD
+316 IASSTLDCKHSYND
-330 RFYWSAG
+330 HFYWSAG

-366 SYAMTNDYV
+366 SYAMTNDHV

-397 YQGKYGEKWK
+397 YQGKFGEKWK

-419 EQAQFVDEISERG
+419 EQAQFVDEISER
-432 AAKGKGAAT
+432 
-441 SPSALVAASSS
+441 
-452 PSVPLL
+452 
-458 ASVPS
+458 
-463 DSIAWSLAS
+463 
-472 SSPLQEARNKFTLL
+472 EARNKFTLL

-504 NDKQTWMMGA
+504 NDKQTWMMGT
-514 EYNYVKSESRTDY
+514 EYNYVKSESRADY

-550 YSLDFKPF
+550 YSIDFKPF

-568 VDSRLNYLKDETGRT
+568 VDSRLNYLKDETGT
-583 GIGRIGSFE
+583 
-592 NGNSETGR
+592 
-600 TGTGTLETASNE
+600 TGTGTTGTGTPETASTE
-612 PLHRKYDNLY
+612 PLHRTYDNLY
-622 PSLLLSHQS
+622 PSLLITHQA

-658 ANHYMRQIG
+658 ANRYMRQVG
-667 NSQLE
+667 NSELE

-700 ITSIIEPD
+700 ITSIIDPD

-713 TGYITWTNI
+713 IGYITWTNI

-752 FIKAVSMGKEK
+752 FINAISMGKEK
-763 SFHDPYYIFSLY
+763 GFHDPYYIFSLY

-785 LNLSFSYRSSGT
+785 MNLSFSYRSSGT
-797 YDFLTLCSVHN
+797 YDFVTICSVHN

-820 RLSLS
+820 KLSLS
-825 LNVNDIFNTKRQK
+825 LNVSDIFNTRRQK

-847 FQQQKWVDTRSVQLR
+847 FQQQKWEDTRSVQLR

>member
-1 MKPQALF
+1 M
-8 HKKTNLIRKNSVI
+8 SG
-21 LKSFS
+21 
-26 FLIRN
+26 
-31 FATSFA
+31 
-37 RFLRSN
+37 
-43 IRKNFVAY
+43 
-51 CIKIKKKIMKHELI
+51 
-65 ISSLLV
+65 LLV

-81 QTKTTTIESVSTEN
+81 QTKTTTTESISTAKN
-95 ISTDSIQAM
+95 ISTDSIQAI

-117 QLSAVTIKGT
+117 QLAAVTIKGT

-289 GSNTGNNSG
+289 GS
-298 SQASSNTSSQ
+298 Q

-316 IASATLDCKHSYYD
+316 IASATLDCKHSYND
-330 RFYWSAG
+330 HFYWSAG

-366 SYAMTNDYV
+366 SYAMTNDHV
-375 DDNVTGNNKFLYYD
+375 DDNVTGNNKFFYYD

-458 ASVPS
+458 ASVPN

-592 NGNSETGR
+592 NGNSEIGR
-600 TGTGTLETASNE
+600 TGTGTPGTASTE
-612 PLHRKYDNLY
+612 APLHRKYDNLY

-636 SLSYRSSETRP
+636 SLSYRSSEIRP

-658 ANHYMRQIG
+658 ANHYMRQVG

-700 ITSIIEPD
+700 ITSIIEPY

-739 FYEPQVQAGIQQG
+739 FYEPQLQAGIQQG

-785 LNLSFSYRSSGT
+785 MNLSFSYRSSGT
-797 YDFLTLCSVHN
+797 YDFLTINSVHN

-825 LNVNDIFNTKRQK
+825 LNVNDIFNTISRK

-847 FQQQKWVDTRSVQLR
+847 FQQQKWEDTRSVQLR

>member
-1 MKPQALF
+1 MSGL
-8 HKKTNLIRKNSVI
+8 LI
-21 LKSFS
+21 
-26 FLIRN
+26 
-31 FATSFA
+31 
-37 RFLRSN
+37 
-43 IRKNFVAY
+43 
-51 CIKIKKKIMKHELI
+51 
-65 ISSLLV
+65 
-71 LGNPMMANAQ
+71 LGNPMMAHAL
-81 QTKTTTIESVSTEN
+81 QTKTTTAGSSSTES
-95 ISTDSIQAM
+95 IIAKKAELLQDSIQAM

-117 QLSAVTIKGT
+117 QLAAVTIKGT

-149 EPTATEVLAKLPGMF
+149 EPNATEVLAKLPGMF
-164 KNKDGKPQAF
+164 KTKDGKPQAF
-174 IGGSPEIYINDRK
+174 IGGAPEIYINDRK

-235 IVENSGFLFDSFV
+235 IVENSGVLFDSFV

-253 LDLTYTHGKM
+253 LDLTYTRGKM
-263 TYYGKLGYANWQGI
+263 TYYGKLGYANWQGY
-277 WKEQDIATNYVS
+277 WKEQDITTNYVS
-289 GSNTGNNSG
+289 GSQTG
-298 SQASSNTSSQ
+298 SNT
-308 AGDNATTY
+308 GDNATSY
-316 IASATLDCKHSYYD
+316 IASSTLDCKHSYND
-330 RFYWSAG
+330 HFYWSAG

-366 SYAMTNDYV
+366 SYAMTNDHV

-397 YQGKYGEKWK
+397 YQGKFGEKWK

-419 EQAQFVDEISERG
+419 EQAQFVDEISERDLANG
-432 AAKGKGAAT
+432 A
-441 SPSALVAASSS
+441 SEE
-452 PSVPLL
+452 
-458 ASVPS
+458 
-463 DSIAWSLAS
+463 
-472 SSPLQEARNKFTLL
+472 EARNKFTLL

-497 ARANYTI
+497 AHANYTI
-504 NDKQTWMMGA
+504 NDKQTWLMGA

-550 YSLDFKPF
+550 YSIDFKPF

-568 VDSRLNYLKDETGRT
+568 VDSRLDYLKDETGRT
-583 GIGRIGSFE
+583 GIGS
-592 NGNSETGR
+592 SETGT
-600 TGTGTLETASNE
+600 TGTPETASTE

-622 PSLLLSHQS
+622 PSLLLSHQA

-658 ANHYMRQIG
+658 ANRYMRQVG

-672 PSQRHEFQ
+672 PSQRHDFQ

-708 SDDPQ
+708 SNDPQ

-752 FIKAVSMGKEK
+752 FIKAISMGKEK
-763 SFHDPYYIFSLY
+763 SFHDPYYIFNLY

-797 YDFLTLCSVHN
+797 YEYLTINSVHN

-820 RLSLS
+820 KLSLS
-825 LNVNDIFNTKRQK
+825 LNVSDIFNTRRQK

-847 FQQQKWVDTRSVQLR
+847 FQQQKWEDTRGVQLR

>member
-1 MKPQALF
+1 
-8 HKKTNLIRKNSVI
+8 
-21 LKSFS
+21 
-26 FLIRN
+26 
-31 FATSFA
+31 
-37 RFLRSN
+37 
-43 IRKNFVAY
+43 
-51 CIKIKKKIMKHELI
+51 MKHELI
-65 ISSLLV
+65 MSSLL
-71 LGNPMMANAQ
+71 LMGNPMMANAQ
-81 QTKTTTIESVSTEN
+81 QTKTTTAESISTEN
-95 ISTDSIQAM
+95 NSTDSIQAM

-112 IQWEK
+112 ILWEK
-117 QLSAVTIKGT
+117 QLAAVTIKGT

-149 EPTATEVLAKLPGMF
+149 EPNATEVLAKLPGMF

-174 IGGSPEIYINDRK
+174 IGGAPEIYINERK

-235 IVENSGFLFDSFV
+235 IVENSGVLFDSFV

-253 LDLTYTHGKM
+253 LDLTYTRGKM
-263 TYYGKLGYANWQGI
+263 TYYGKLGYANWQGY
-277 WKEQDIATNYVS
+277 WKEQDITTNYVS
-289 GSNTGNNSG
+289 GSQTGSNTG
-298 SQASSNTSSQ
+298 SNT
-308 AGDNATTY
+308 GDNATSY
-316 IASATLDCKHSYYD
+316 IASSTLDCKHSYND
-330 RFYWSAG
+330 HFYWSAG

-366 SYAMTNDYV
+366 SYAMTNDHV

-397 YQGKYGEKWK
+397 YQGKFGEKWK

-419 EQAQFVDEISERG
+419 EQAQFVDEISERDLANG
-432 AAKGKGAAT
+432 A
-441 SPSALVAASSS
+441 SEE
-452 PSVPLL
+452 
-458 ASVPS
+458 
-463 DSIAWSLAS
+463 
-472 SSPLQEARNKFTLL
+472 EARNKFTLL

-504 NDKQTWMMGA
+504 SDKQTWMMGA

-550 YSLDFKPF
+550 YSIDFKPF

-568 VDSRLNYLKDETGRT
+568 VDSRLDYLKDETGRT
-583 GIGRIGSFE
+583 GIGS
-592 NGNSETGR
+592 SETGT
-600 TGTGTLETASNE
+600 TGTGTPETASTE

-622 PSLLLSHQS
+622 PSLLLSHQA

-658 ANHYMRQIG
+658 ANRYMRQVG

-672 PSQRHEFQ
+672 PSQRHDFQ

-692 SYTYVKDY
+692 SYTYVKNY

-708 SDDPQ
+708 SNDPQ

-752 FIKAVSMGKEK
+752 FINAIYMGKEK

-797 YDFLTLCSVHN
+797 YDFLTINSVHN

-820 RLSLS
+820 KLSLS
-825 LNVNDIFNTKRQK
+825 LNVSDIFNTISRK

-847 FQQQKWVDTRSVQLR
+847 FQQQKWEDTRGVQLR

>member
-1 MKPQALF
+1 MSGL
-8 HKKTNLIRKNSVI
+8 LI
-21 LKSFS
+21 
-26 FLIRN
+26 
-31 FATSFA
+31 
-37 RFLRSN
+37 
-43 IRKNFVAY
+43 
-51 CIKIKKKIMKHELI
+51 
-65 ISSLLV
+65 

-81 QTKTTTIESVSTEN
+81 QTKTTTAESISTAKN

-104 KEKLRQDS
+104 REKLRQDS

-117 QLSAVTIKGT
+117 QLAAVTIKGT

-174 IGGSPEIYINDRK
+174 IGGAPEIYINDRK

-235 IVENSGFLFDSFV
+235 IVENSGILFDSFV

-263 TYYGKLGYANWQGI
+263 TYYGKLGYANWQGK

-308 AGDNATTY
+308 AGDNVTSY
-316 IASATLDCKHSYYD
+316 ISSSTLDCKHSYND
-330 RFYWSAG
+330 HFYWSAG

-366 SYAMTNDYV
+366 SYAMTNDHV

-397 YQGKYGEKWK
+397 YQGNYGEKWK

-432 AAKGKGAAT
+432 AAT
-441 SPSALVAASSS
+441 AASSS
-452 PSVPLL
+452 PSVSLL
-458 ASVPS
+458 VPVPS
-463 DSIAWSLAS
+463 DSIACPLAS

-568 VDSRLNYLKDETGRT
+568 VDSRLDYLKDETGRN
-583 GIGRIGSFE
+583 GIG
-592 NGNSETGR
+592 T
-600 TGTGTLETASNE
+600 TGTGTLETASTE

-622 PSLLLSHQS
+622 PSLLLSHQA

-658 ANHYMRQIG
+658 ANRYMRQIG

-672 PSQRHEFQ
+672 PSQRHELQ

-713 TGYITWTNI
+713 IGYITWTNI

-752 FIKAVSMGKEK
+752 FIKAISMGKEK

-797 YDFLTLCSVHN
+797 YEYLTINSVHN

-847 FQQQKWVDTRSVQLR
+847 FQQQKWEDTRSVQLR

>member
-1 MKPQALF
+1 MSGL
-8 HKKTNLIRKNSVI
+8 LI
-21 LKSFS
+21 
-26 FLIRN
+26 
-31 FATSFA
+31 
-37 RFLRSN
+37 
-43 IRKNFVAY
+43 
-51 CIKIKKKIMKHELI
+51 
-65 ISSLLV
+65 
-71 LGNPMMANAQ
+71 LGNPMMAHAQ
-81 QTKTTTIESVSTEN
+81 QTKTTTAGSISTESCSTEN
-95 ISTDSIQAM
+95 ILTKMEGLLQDSIQAM

-117 QLSAVTIKGT
+117 QLAAVTIKGT

-164 KNKDGKPQAF
+164 KDKDGKPQAF

-235 IVENSGFLFDSFV
+235 IVENSGILFDSFV

-253 LDLTYTHGKM
+253 LDLTYTRGKM

-289 GSNTGNNSG
+289 GS
-298 SQASSNTSSQ
+298 Q

-316 IASATLDCKHSYYD
+316 IASATLDCKHSYND
-330 RFYWSAG
+330 HFYWSAG

-351 YDGYNIHQPM
+351 YNGYNIHQPM

-366 SYAMTNDYV
+366 SYAMTNNHV
-375 DDNVTGNNKFLYYD
+375 DDIVTGNNKFLYYD

-441 SPSALVAASSS
+441 SPSALVA
-452 PSVPLL
+452 PSVLLAPSSFPSVSLL

-472 SSPLQEARNKFTLL
+472 SFPLQEARNKFTLL

-568 VDSRLNYLKDETGRT
+568 VDSRLNYLKDKTGRT

-600 TGTGTLETASNE
+600 TGTPETASTE

-636 SLSYRSSETRP
+636 SLSYRSSEIRP

-658 ANHYMRQIG
+658 ANRYLRQIG

-672 PSQRHEFQ
+672 PSKRHEFQ

-713 TGYITWTNI
+713 IGYITWTNI

-752 FIKAVSMGKEK
+752 FIKAISMGKEK

-785 LNLSFSYRSSGT
+785 MNLSFSYRSSGT
-797 YDFLTLCSVHN
+797 YEYLTINSVHN

-825 LNVNDIFNTKRQK
+825 LNVNDIFNTNRYK
-838 TDGTYGNVR
+838 TDGTYGNAIPAAEVGR
-847 FQQQKWVDTRSVQLR
+847 HPKRAAPPHLSLQP
-862 LTYRFN
+862 
-868 QAKKQYR
+868 
-875 GENSAQEAVGR
+875 GQEAIPWRELRPGSRGKNGR
-886 MGGK
+886 KIEQRLFFRKRVINLEINLHIYLENRTFATNFLLNCNFAA

>member
-1 MKPQALF
+1 
-8 HKKTNLIRKNSVI
+8 
-21 LKSFS
+21 
-26 FLIRN
+26 
-31 FATSFA
+31 
-37 RFLRSN
+37 
-43 IRKNFVAY
+43 
-51 CIKIKKKIMKHELI
+51 MKHELI

-81 QTKTTTIESVSTEN
+81 QTKTITIESVSTKN
-95 ISTDSIQAM
+95 ISTDSILAM

-112 IQWEK
+112 ILWEK

-253 LDLTYTHGKM
+253 LDLTYTRGKM
-263 TYYGKLGYANWQGI
+263 TYYAKLSYANWQGI

-289 GSNTGNNSG
+289 GNQAGDNTGNN
-298 SQASSNTSSQ
+298 
-308 AGDNATTY
+308 AGDNATNY
-316 IASATLDCKHSYYD
+316 IASSTLDCKHSYYD

-366 SYAMTNDYV
+366 SYAMTNDHV

-419 EQAQFVDEISERG
+419 EQAQFVDEISEKG

-441 SPSALVAASSS
+441 SPSALLAPSSS
-452 PSVPLL
+452 PSVSLL

-600 TGTGTLETASNE
+600 TGTPGTASTE
-612 PLHRKYDNLY
+612 ASLHRKYDNLY

-636 SLSYRSSETRP
+636 SLSYRSSEIRP

-658 ANHYMRQIG
+658 ANHYMRQVG

-739 FYEPQVQAGIQQG
+739 FYEPQVQTGIQQG

>member
-1 MKPQALF
+1 
-8 HKKTNLIRKNSVI
+8 
-21 LKSFS
+21 
-26 FLIRN
+26 
-31 FATSFA
+31 
-37 RFLRSN
+37 
-43 IRKNFVAY
+43 
-51 CIKIKKKIMKHELI
+51 MKHELI
-65 ISSLLV
+65 VSGLL
-71 LGNPMMANAQ
+71 LMGNPMMANAQ
-81 QTKTTTIESVSTEN
+81 KTETTTIESVSTE
-95 ISTDSIQAM
+95 SSPTDSIQAM

-112 IQWEK
+112 ILWEK
-117 QLSAVTIKGT
+117 QLAAVTIKGT

-149 EPTATEVLAKLPGMF
+149 EPNATEVLAKLPGMF
-164 KNKDGKPQAF
+164 KTKDGKPQAF
-174 IGGSPEIYINDRK
+174 IGGAPEIYINDRK
-187 VQDYSVVENLP
+187 VQDYSIVENLP

-235 IVENSGFLFDSFV
+235 IVENSGVLFDSFV

-263 TYYGKLGYANWQGI
+263 TYYGKLGYANWQGY
-277 WKEQDIATNYVS
+277 WKEQDITTNYVS
-289 GSNTGNNSG
+289 GSQAGSNIGSNN
-298 SQASSNTSSQ
+298 
-308 AGDNATTY
+308 GDNATSY
-316 IASATLDCKHSYYD
+316 IASSTIDCKHSYND
-330 RFYWSAG
+330 HFYWSAG

-366 SYAMTNDYV
+366 SYAMTNDHV

-397 YQGKYGEKWK
+397 YQGKFGEKWK

-419 EQAQFVDEISERG
+419 EQAQFVDEISER
-432 AAKGKGAAT
+432 
-441 SPSALVAASSS
+441 
-452 PSVPLL
+452 
-458 ASVPS
+458 
-463 DSIAWSLAS
+463 
-472 SSPLQEARNKFTLL
+472 EARNKFTLL

-514 EYNYVKSESRTDY
+514 EYNYVKSESRADY
-527 TPADKGTSTHSI
+527 TPADKGNSTHSI

-568 VDSRLNYLKDETGRT
+568 VDSRLDYLKDG
-583 GIGRIGSFE
+583 
-592 NGNSETGR
+592 
-600 TGTGTLETASNE
+600 TGTGTTGTGTTGTGTTGTGTPETASTE
-612 PLHRKYDNLY
+612 PLHRTYDNLY
-622 PSLLLSHQS
+622 PSLLLTHQA

-636 SLSYRSSETRP
+636 SLSYRSSEIRP

-658 ANHYMRQIG
+658 ANRYMRQVG
-667 NSQLE
+667 NSELE

-700 ITSIIEPD
+700 ITSIVEPY

-752 FIKAVSMGKEK
+752 FIKAISMGKEK
-763 SFHDPYYIFSLY
+763 GFHDPYYIFSIY

-785 LNLSFSYRSSGT
+785 MNLSFSYRSSGT
-797 YDFLTLCSVHN
+797 YDFITISSVHN

-825 LNVNDIFNTKRQK
+825 LNVSDIFNTRRQK

-847 FQQQKWVDTRSVQLR
+847 FQQQKWEDTRGVQLR

>member
-1 MKPQALF
+1 MSGL
-8 HKKTNLIRKNSVI
+8 LI
-21 LKSFS
+21 
-26 FLIRN
+26 
-31 FATSFA
+31 
-37 RFLRSN
+37 
-43 IRKNFVAY
+43 
-51 CIKIKKKIMKHELI
+51 
-65 ISSLLV
+65 
-71 LGNPMMANAQ
+71 LGNQMMANAQ

-104 KEKLRQDS
+104 REKLRQDS

-117 QLSAVTIKGT
+117 QLAAVTIKGT

-149 EPTATEVLAKLPGMF
+149 EPNATEVLAKLPGMF
-164 KNKDGKPQAF
+164 KDKDGKPQAF
-174 IGGSPEIYINDRK
+174 IGGAPEIYINDRK
-187 VQDYSVVENLP
+187 VQDYSIVENLP

-235 IVENSGFLFDSFV
+235 IVENSGVLFDSFV

-263 TYYGKLGYANWQGI
+263 TYYGKLGYANWQGY
-277 WKEQDIATNYVS
+277 WKEQDITTNYVS
-289 GSNTGNNSG
+289 GSQAGSNTGNNAG
-298 SQASSNTSSQ
+298 SNTGS
-308 AGDNATTY
+308 NATSY
-316 IASATLDCKHSYYD
+316 IASSTLDCKHSYND
-330 RFYWSAG
+330 HFYWSAG

-366 SYAMTNDYV
+366 SYAMTNDHV

-397 YQGKYGEKWK
+397 YQGKFGEKWK

-419 EQAQFVDEISERG
+419 EQAQFVDEISER
-432 AAKGKGAAT
+432 
-441 SPSALVAASSS
+441 
-452 PSVPLL
+452 
-458 ASVPS
+458 
-463 DSIAWSLAS
+463 
-472 SSPLQEARNKFTLL
+472 EARNKFTLL

-568 VDSRLNYLKDETGRT
+568 VDSRLDYLKDETGT
-583 GIGRIGSFE
+583 
-592 NGNSETGR
+592 
-600 TGTGTLETASNE
+600 TGTGTTGTPETASTE
-612 PLHRKYDNLY
+612 PLHRTYDNFY
-622 PSLLLSHQS
+622 PSLLLSHQA

-658 ANHYMRQIG
+658 ANRYMRQVG
-667 NSQLE
+667 NSELE

-692 SYTYVKDY
+692 SYTYVKNY
-700 ITSIIEPD
+700 ITSIIDPD

-752 FIKAVSMGKEK
+752 FINAISMGKEK

-785 LNLSFSYRSSGT
+785 MNLSFSYRSSGT
-797 YDFLTLCSVHN
+797 YDFVTISSVHN

-820 RLSLS
+820 KLSLS
-825 LNVNDIFNTKRQK
+825 LNVSDIFNTRRQK
-838 TDGTYGNVR
+838 TDGTYDNVR
-847 FQQQKWVDTRSVQLR
+847 FQQQKWEDTRSVQLR

>member
-1 MKPQALF
+1 M
-8 HKKTNLIRKNSVI
+8 
-21 LKSFS
+21 
-26 FLIRN
+26 RN
-31 FATSFA
+31 
-37 RFLRSN
+37 
-43 IRKNFVAY
+43 
-51 CIKIKKKIMKHELI
+51 ELI
-65 ISSLLV
+65 MGCLLMLSL
-71 LGNPMMANAQ
+71 PTATHAQ
-81 QTKTTTIESVSTEN
+81 QKEQTTKADA
-95 ISTDSIQAM
+95 DSILTM
-104 KEKLRQDS
+104 RERMRQDS
-112 IQWEK
+112 ILWEK
-117 QLSAVTIKGT
+117 QLDAVTIKGT

-137 IVARISGTSLEK
+137 IVARIAGTSLEK
-149 EPTATEVLAKLPGMF
+149 EPTTTDVLAKLPGMF
-164 KNKDGKPQAF
+164 RNKDGKPQAF
-174 IGGSPEIYINDRK
+174 IGGAPEIYINDRK

-213 EYGNNVGCVL
+213 EYGNSVGCVL
-223 LITTKKNLQGLA
+223 LITTKKNLEGLA
-235 IVENSGFLFDSFV
+235 IVENSGILFDSFV

-263 TYYGKLGYANWQGI
+263 TYYGKLGYANWQGN
-277 WKEQDIATNYVS
+277 WKEQDITTNY
-289 GSNTGNNSG
+289 SNSTN
-298 SQASSNTSSQ
+298 
-308 AGDNATTY
+308 Y
-316 IASATLDCKHSYYD
+316 IASSTLDCKHSYND
-330 RFYWSAG
+330 HFYWSAG
-337 ADLALTEKQTIGVK
+337 ADFALTEKQTIGVK
-351 YDGYNIHQPM
+351 YNGYNIHQPM

-366 SYAMTNDYV
+366 SYAMTNDHV

-397 YQGKYGEKWK
+397 YQGKFGEKWK

-419 EQAQFVDEISERG
+419 EQAQFVDEISER
-432 AAKGKGAAT
+432 
-441 SPSALVAASSS
+441 
-452 PSVPLL
+452 
-458 ASVPS
+458 
-463 DSIAWSLAS
+463 
-472 SSPLQEARNKFTLL
+472 EARNKFTLL

-504 NDKQTWMMGA
+504 NDKQTWMMGT
-514 EYNYVKSESRTDY
+514 EYNYVKSESRADY

-568 VDSRLNYLKDETGRT
+568 VDSRLDYLPAADGANTDLQQP
-583 GIGRIGSFE
+583 I
-592 NGNSETGR
+592 
-600 TGTGTLETASNE
+600 
-612 PLHRKYDNLY
+612 HRSYNNLY
-622 PSLLLSHQS
+622 PSLLLTHQS
-631 GRFSQ
+631 GRFTQ
-636 SLSYRSSETRP
+636 SLSYRSSETHP

-658 ANHYMRQIG
+658 ANRYMRQVG
-667 NSQLE
+667 NSRLE
-672 PSQRHEFQ
+672 PSQRHDFQ

-752 FIKAVSMGKEK
+752 FIKAISMGKEK

-797 YDFLTLCSVHN
+797 YDFVTISSVHN

-825 LNVNDIFNTKRQK
+825 LNVSDIFNTRRQK

-847 FQQQKWVDTRSVQLR
+847 FQQQKWEDTRSVQLR

>member
-1 MKPQALF
+1 
-8 HKKTNLIRKNSVI
+8 
-21 LKSFS
+21 
-26 FLIRN
+26 
-31 FATSFA
+31 
-37 RFLRSN
+37 
-43 IRKNFVAY
+43 
-51 CIKIKKKIMKHELI
+51 MKHELI
-65 ISSLLV
+65 MSCLLMLSL
-71 LGNPMMANAQ
+71 PTATHAQ
-81 QTKTTTIESVSTEN
+81 QKEQRPEADA
-95 ISTDSIQAM
+95 DSILAI
-104 KEKLRQDS
+104 KERMQQDS
-112 IQWEK
+112 ILWER
-117 QLSAVTIKGT
+117 QLDAVTIKGT

-149 EPTATEVLAKLPGMF
+149 EPNATEVLAKLPGMF
-164 KNKDGKPQAF
+164 KSKDGKPQAF
-174 IGGSPEIYINDRK
+174 IGGAPEIYINDRK

-253 LDLTYTHGKM
+253 LDLTYTRGKM
-263 TYYGKLGYANWQGI
+263 TYYGKLGYANWQGN
-277 WKEQDIATNYVS
+277 WKEQDITTNY
-289 GSNTGNNSG
+289 SNS
-298 SQASSNTSSQ
+298 
-308 AGDNATTY
+308 TTY
-316 IASATLDCKHSYYD
+316 IASSTLDCKHSYND
-330 RFYWSAG
+330 HFYWSAG
-337 ADLALTEKQTIGVK
+337 ADLSLTETQTIGVK

-366 SYAMTNDYV
+366 SYAMTNNHV
-375 DDNVTGNNKFLYYD
+375 DDNVIGNNKFLYYD

-397 YQGKYGEKWK
+397 YQGHYGEKWK
-407 LNFFGDFVKLHT
+407 LSFFGDFVKLHT
-419 EQAQFVDEISERG
+419 EQAQFVDEISE
-432 AAKGKGAAT
+432 KN
-441 SPSALVAASSS
+441 
-452 PSVPLL
+452 L
-458 ASVPS
+458 ANGVSEE
-463 DSIAWSLAS
+463 
-472 SSPLQEARNKFTLL
+472 EARNKFTLL

-504 NDKQTWMMGA
+504 NDKQTWMMGT
-514 EYNYVKSESRTDY
+514 EYNYVKSESQTDY

-550 YSLDFKPF
+550 YTIDFKPF
-558 SLRVGLRYEH
+558 SLRAGLRYEH
-568 VDSRLNYLKDETGRT
+568 VDNRLDYLPAA
-583 GIGRIGSFE
+583 
-592 NGNSETGR
+592 NGANAD
-600 TGTGTLETASNE
+600 LEQ
-612 PLHRKYDNLY
+612 PIHRSYDNLY
-622 PSLLLSHQS
+622 PSLLLTHQS

-658 ANHYMRQIG
+658 ANRYMRQIG

-672 PSQRHEFQ
+672 PSKRHEFQ

-700 ITSIIEPD
+700 ITNIIEPD

-713 TGYITWTNI
+713 IGYITWTNI

-752 FIKAVSMGKEK
+752 FIKAISMGKEK

-797 YDFLTLCSVHN
+797 YDFLTICSVHN

-847 FQQQKWVDTRSVQLR
+847 FQQQKWEDTRSVQLR